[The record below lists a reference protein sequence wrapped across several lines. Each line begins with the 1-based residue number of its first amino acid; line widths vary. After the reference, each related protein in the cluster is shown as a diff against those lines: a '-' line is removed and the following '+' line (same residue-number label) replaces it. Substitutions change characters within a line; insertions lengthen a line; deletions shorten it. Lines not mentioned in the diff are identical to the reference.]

1 MTCCFEG
8 FFHISQA
15 SFDHFS
21 QTPGPN
27 VFLDSIATNTYS
39 DIGPHHR
46 YATGQLYDNIS
57 GDNINVR
64 NRYNSGTGQ

>member
-8 FFHISQA
+8 FSIFSQA
-15 SFDHFS
+15 SFGIS

-27 VFLDSIATNTYS
+27 VFLDSIATNAYS